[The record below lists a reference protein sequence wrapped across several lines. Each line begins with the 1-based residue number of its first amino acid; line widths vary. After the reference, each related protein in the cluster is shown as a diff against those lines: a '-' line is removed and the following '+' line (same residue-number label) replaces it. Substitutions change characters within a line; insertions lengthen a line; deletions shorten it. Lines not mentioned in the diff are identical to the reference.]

1 MDKKVIKILLNIQ
14 KYYNHFDNNQVVLGK
29 LNEKYHSGDPV
40 KIWMEAIEITN
51 DMAAIEKGRYDM
63 FLNIGNN
70 WHEAKR
76 YAVKKMVVYIL
87 ENTTPNISET
97 DKDEMRR
104 MRNDLA
110 SLSYEYNTE
119 ELSCEF
125 AAEPLQQTIC
135 FKKYLRDSVNYLLE
149 IAKESDYDTLLTI
162 TNFVSDMNK
171 NTKGALKV
179 ELNKC
184 NVYLYNNLNREREI
198 EKIEVPADK
207 IFTEEQYKSTKIKD
221 YCHIWVRAMYAL
233 LHREEY
239 TKKEI
244 THQDYCAAFLAVLRY
259 NGEYSYDN
267 GYDDFFNMMK
277 ELFKIDETDNDKKT
291 IIRYVQHNKTDFH
304 EWNST
309 PNKRGMRKKIAEE
322 LEKKMEEIKNESLKN
337 M

>member
-1 MDKKVIKILLNIQ
+1 MDKKVIKILLNIP

-125 AAEPLQQTIC
+125 AAEPLQQTISY
-135 FKKYLRDSVNYLLE
+135 KKYMRE
-149 IAKESDYDTLLTI
+149 CIACFVKEAEEYEYDTLLLI
-162 TNFVSDMNK
+162 TKIVQDINIKTDGYVNNEYIKCTELLHKSLEHKKKIESVNNPDDKTFSKEQYEKSKIK
-171 NTKGALKV
+171 NTFWLK
-179 ELNKC
+179 
-184 NVYLYNNLNREREI
+184 
-198 EKIEVPADK
+198 
-207 IFTEEQYKSTKIKD
+207 
-221 YCHIWVRAMYAL
+221 AMYAL
-233 LHREEY
+233 WKNNTYKEDMKA
-239 TKKEI
+239 TKVDFCI
-244 THQDYCAAFLAVLRY
+244 AFLAVLLY
-259 NGEYSYDN
+259 NNEYNKKGERNVFYNMLKDLFNIDVSKQERQTID
-267 GYDDFFNMMK
+267 GYIVSNTYIFTDWDGSGGIMK
-277 ELFKIDETDNDKKT
+277 RRRQIAMDISIKKK
-291 IIRYVQHNKTDFH
+291 Q
-304 EWNST
+304 
-309 PNKRGMRKKIAEE
+309 
-322 LEKKMEEIKNESLKN
+322 LEDTSLKN